1 MADPTPQEV
10 DRWMLF
16 DRDDEP
22 SVIVLVVDDSADDE
36 ITALV
41 ASEGNVPS
49 EHFGGVWGTGQRD
62 GTWLLAFHLIELGG
76 GVERRWFTDNIYR
89 ELLEAI
95 LDVPHYVALMPREIA
110 GEARTREDVLP
121 RLGGALFVQVDHRS
135 PQVEQVLGE
144 RGDG

>member
-1 MADPTPQEV
+1 MAAAPPQEIE
-10 DRWMLF
+10 RWMLF
-16 DRDDEP
+16 ERENEP
-22 SVIVLVVDDSADDE
+22 SVIVLVVDDGADDE
-36 ITALV
+36 ITARV

-62 GTWLLAFHLIELGG
+62 GAWLLAFQMIELGG
-76 GVERRWFTDNIYR
+76 GVERRWFTDNIHR

-95 LDVPHYVALMPREIA
+95 LEVPHYVAVMPSEIA
-110 GEARTREDVLP
+110 GDARTLEDALP

-135 PQVEQVLGE
+135 PQVEQVLAE

>member
-1 MADPTPQEV
+1 
-10 DRWMLF
+10 MLF
-16 DRDDEP
+16 ERENEP
-22 SVIVLVVDDSADDE
+22 SVIVLVVDDGADDE
-36 ITALV
+36 ITARV

-62 GTWLLAFHLIELGG
+62 GAWLLAFQMIELGG
-76 GVERRWFTDNIYR
+76 GVERRWFTDNIHR

-95 LDVPHYVALMPREIA
+95 LEVPHYVAVMPSEIA
-110 GEARTREDVLP
+110 GDARTLEDALP

-135 PQVEQVLGE
+135 PQVEQVLAE